1 MSPSLILSIIV
12 VYFLILLLIAFIGRK
27 DNDNYAFFLGK
38 RQSPWYIVAFGMLGA
53 SISGISFI
61 SVPGMAAYSG
71 FTYMQMVV
79 GFSIGYV
86 VIAYLLLPLYYK
98 IGTTSIYEYL
108 GMRFGIHSHRTGTCF
123 FILSRALGGAA
134 RIFVAAVI
142 IQTFVFGHWNIPF
155 WLTSVILISLIYL
168 YTFTNGIKTI
178 VWTDALQTFFLL
190 SALIVLFIQA
200 FPLVSFKN
208 VEIPQFVVFD
218 INSKADFFKM
228 LLSGIFITITMTG
241 LDQDMMQKNLSCKS
255 LRDAKKNMLSY
266 GAAFIPINL
275 LFLFLGWMLCIIYAN
290 NGQVLPAN
298 TDNILPNAISL
309 SYLGQGATIFFILGI
324 VSATFSSADSTL
336 ISLTTSVS
344 VDLLHSE
351 QKQEKTAKRI
361 RQYTHIFMCLL
372 FVFLM
377 IIFNSIDNRNII
389 DVLFKIASY
398 TYGPLLGLFTFGIFT
413 KKKIHDKF
421 VPIIACL
428 SPIICLI
435 IQSVT
440 NNFFGY
446 ELLII
451 NGLITFLG
459 LIISSIIYENKN
471 RHLC

>member
-61 SVPGMAAYSG
+61 SVPGMAAYSD

-190 SALIVLFIQA
+190 SALIVLVIQA

-208 VEIPQFVVFD
+208 VEMPQFVVFD

-255 LRDAKKNMLSY
+255 LRDAQKNMLSY
-266 GAAFIPINL
+266 RAAFIPINL

-298 TDNILPNAISL
+298 
-309 SYLGQGATIFFILGI
+309 
-324 VSATFSSADSTL
+324 
-336 ISLTTSVS
+336 
-344 VDLLHSE
+344 
-351 QKQEKTAKRI
+351 
-361 RQYTHIFMCLL
+361 
-372 FVFLM
+372 
-377 IIFNSIDNRNII
+377 
-389 DVLFKIASY
+389 
-398 TYGPLLGLFTFGIFT
+398 
-413 KKKIHDKF
+413 
-421 VPIIACL
+421 
-428 SPIICLI
+428 
-435 IQSVT
+435 
-440 NNFFGY
+440 
-446 ELLII
+446 
-451 NGLITFLG
+451 
-459 LIISSIIYENKN
+459 
-471 RHLC
+471 